1 MRLPLAPPQSRLV
14 GNPQT
19 GEKLYQRSSHTVEK
33 VLGFTKDFPTWDP
46 AKRLR
51 IRRESDFEGQQD
63 LITEL
68 VQNWENRLL
77 EGTTKPCAYQDPGKG
92 TVKPQETK
100 PDLPL
105 IV

>member
-1 MRLPLAPPQSRLV
+1 M

-19 GEKLYQRSSHTVEK
+19 EEKLYQRSSHTVEK
-33 VLGFTKDFPTWDP
+33 VLGSTKDFPTWDP
-46 AKRLR
+46 AKGLR

-68 VQNWENRLL
+68 LQNWGNRLL
-77 EGTTKPCAYQDPGKG
+77 EGTTRPCAYQAPGKG
-92 TVKPQETK
+92 AVKPQDTE

-105 IV
+105 TV